1 MSINGIEGNRSYASH
16 GEIGESTDSNDGAQ
30 LATEEA
36 PGASLLLLEGDISA
50 QVTALAILSAQK
62 QCNANRD
69 LQTKEEAAIERAEAD
84 QVKAMHE
91 QADDIRMA
99 GMIEGGFGAASGGFK
114 LAGALKLDAGLSDVD
129 SNRQLFAS
137 GAGLSDA
144 LGKGCAAIPK
154 GDEADDKANA
164 EAHSHAAG
172 HHQRAYTAARDSA
185 REGQDLLERALD
197 FYKQS
202 QQGAADARN
211 TSVRRG

>member
-1 MSINGIEGNRSYASH
+1 MSISGIEGNRSYASH
-16 GEIGESTDSNDGAQ
+16 GEIGELTDSNDGAQ
-30 LATEEA
+30 SATEEA

-62 QCNANRD
+62 QRDANRD
-69 LQTKEEAAIERAEAD
+69 LQTKEEAAIERAED
-84 QVKAMHE
+84 EQVKAMHE

-99 GMIEGGFGAASGGFK
+99 GMVEGGFGAVSGGFK
-114 LAGALKLDAGLSDVD
+114 LAGSFSDID
-129 SNRQLFAS
+129 SDRQLFAS
-137 GAGLSDA
+137 EAVLSDA
-144 LGKGCAAIPK
+144 FGKGFAAIPK

-164 EAHSHAAG
+164 ETHSHAAG
-172 HHQRAYTAARDSA
+172 HHQRAYNAARDSA

>member
-1 MSINGIEGNRSYASH
+1 MSINGVEGNRFYASH
-16 GEIGESTDSNDGAQ
+16 SDVGELTDSNDEAQ
-30 LATEEA
+30 STTEEA

-50 QVTALAILSAQK
+50 QVTALASAQK
-62 QCNANRD
+62 QRDANRD
-69 LQTKEEAAIERAEAD
+69 LQTKEEAAIERAEAE
-84 QVKAMHE
+84 QVEAMHE

-99 GMIEGGFGAASGGFK
+99 GMVEGGFGAVSGGFK
-114 LAGALKLDAGLSDVD
+114 LAGSFSDID
-129 SNRQLFAS
+129 SDRQLFAS
-137 GAGLSDA
+137 EAVLSDA
-144 LGKGCAAIPK
+144 FGKGFAAIPK

-164 EAHSHAAG
+164 ETHSHAAG
-172 HHQRAYTAARDSA
+172 HHQRAYNAARDSA

>member
-16 GEIGESTDSNDGAQ
+16 GEIGEPPDSNDGAQ

-62 QCNANRD
+62 QRNANRD
-69 LQTKEEAAIERAEAD
+69 LQTMEEAAIERAEAE

-99 GMIEGGFGAASGGFK
+99 GMVEGGFGAISGGFK
-114 LAGALKLDAGLSDVD
+114 LAGALSVSDGD
-129 SNRQLFAS
+129 SQLFA
-137 GAGLSDA
+137 AEAATSDA
-144 LGKGCAAIPK
+144 FGKGFAAIPK
-154 GDEADDKANA
+154 GEEADDKANA

-172 HHQRAYTAARDSA
+172 HHRRAYDAARDSA
-185 REGQDLLERALD
+185 REGQDLLGRALD

-211 TSVRRG
+211 ASVRRG